1 MKTIKVVAA
10 IIVKDN
16 KILATQRGYGEF
28 INQWEFP
35 GGKVESGETKEEALI
50 REIKEE
56 LNVLIEIEKFGINV
70 KYQYPTFFLDMDCY
84 IASIK
89 KGEIELLEH
98 NNAKWLEV
106 DELFSVNWIPADI
119 QVIEYLIEEL
129 DEHQ

>member
-1 MKTIKVVAA
+1 METIKVVAA
-10 IIVKDN
+10 IIVKD
-16 KILATQRGYGEF
+16 KKVLATQRGYGEF

-35 GGKVESGETKEEALI
+35 GGKVEPGETKKEALI

-84 IASIK
+84 IANIK

-98 NNAKWLEV
+98 NNAKWLDV
-106 DELFSVNWIPADI
+106 NELFSLNWIPADVQI
-119 QVIEYLIEEL
+119 IDYLIEEL
-129 DEHQ
+129 DGH